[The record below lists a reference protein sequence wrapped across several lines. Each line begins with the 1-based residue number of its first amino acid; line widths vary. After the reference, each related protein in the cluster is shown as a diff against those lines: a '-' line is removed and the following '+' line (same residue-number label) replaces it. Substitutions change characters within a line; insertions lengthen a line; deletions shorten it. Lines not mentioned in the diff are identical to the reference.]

1 LWGNKGAYHR
11 VFTCVFPTK
20 FERNRWLSHLR
31 AKLSANVLRHQ
42 GSRDGF
48 TPSKQGPKVALTDFQ
63 RLLTDQPSTHRPWV
77 IKVDPP
83 TADDANEKVRHI
95 LNLGAVNRRFIDHKK
110 KIYETSTR
118 KIMSLTD
125 LRNMPDVESSK
136 TFVAMQY
143 NEEVD
148 DEKILC
154 FMNESKDEP
163 AKPTKPALTIKRK

>member
-1 LWGNKGAYHR
+1 M
-11 VFTCVFPTK
+11 FTCVFPTK
-20 FERNRWLSHLR
+20 FERNRWVAHLR
-31 AKLSANVLRHQ
+31 AKLTANLLQHQ
-42 GSRDGF
+42 GNREAAA
-48 TPSKQGPKVALTDFQ
+48 TAKQPIKVTLTDLQ
-63 RLLTDQPSTHRPWV
+63 RLVKDLPASRTVWV
-77 IKVDPP
+77 IRVETPA
-83 TADDANEKVRHI
+83 ADSPNEKVRQI

-125 LRNMPDVESSK
+125 LKNLPDVESSK
-136 TFVAMQY
+136 TFVAVQY

-163 AKPTKPALTIKRK
+163 PKPKPLLTIKRK